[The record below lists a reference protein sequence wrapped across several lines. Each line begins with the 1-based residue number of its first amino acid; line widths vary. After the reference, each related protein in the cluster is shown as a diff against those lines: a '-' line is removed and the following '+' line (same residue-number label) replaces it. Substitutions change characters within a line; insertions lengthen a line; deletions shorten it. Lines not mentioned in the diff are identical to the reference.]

1 MATGALILFV
11 LLSTIAAGGIAFA
24 VLQPTLAR
32 EKKIEQR
39 RSVVARSETDRL
51 AHKASRDRL
60 QEQVK
65 RRKTIQ
71 SSLKDLET
79 RQRERDK
86 HVSKVPLKRRLE
98 QAGWSIGVP
107 QFWMMGAGL
116 GFVAALVCLVLGTG
130 LLITVGV
137 ALIAGLGL
145 PRFLLARA
153 RKKRFAAF
161 TQEFPN
167 AIDLIVRGVKSGLPL
182 NDTLKMVAAEISE
195 PVRSEFRRIVES
207 QQMGMSIGD
216 AVERLYRNIPTSE
229 ANFFAIVIGIQAQA
243 GGNLSEA
250 LGNLSKV
257 LRERKKMRDKIQAVS
272 MEAKASAAI
281 IGALPVVVFILVT
294 LTNPEYISLL
304 YTNVYGK
311 ILMAASGVWMLI
323 GVFVMRK
330 MINFDF

>member
-1 MATGALILFV
+1 MDTGALILFV
-11 LLSTIAAGGIAFA
+11 LLSTLAAGGLTFA
-24 VLQPTLAR
+24 IVQPTLAR

-39 RSVVARSETDRL
+39 RSTVARSEADRQN
-51 AHKASRDRL
+51 HKAHRDRL

-71 SSLKDLET
+71 SSLKDLEV
-79 RQRERDK
+79 RQREHDK
-86 HVSKVPLKRRLE
+86 HVAKVPLKRRLE
-98 QAGWSIGVP
+98 QAGWSITVG
-107 QFWMMGAGL
+107 QFWLLGAGL
-116 GFVAALVCLVLGTG
+116 GLFAGMLCFVFGAPIFLALGAMV
-130 LLITVGV
+130 
-137 ALIAGLGL
+137 IAGLGL
-145 PRFLLARA
+145 PRFFLAQA

-182 NDTLKMVAAEISE
+182 NDTLRMVSSETSE

-229 ANFFAIVIGIQAQA
+229 ANFFAIVIGIQSQA

-250 LGNLSKV
+250 LGNLSRV

-272 MEAKASAAI
+272 MEAKASAGI
-281 IGALPVVVFILVT
+281 IGALPVLVFVLVT
-294 LTNPEYISLL
+294 LTNPDYISLL
-304 YTNVYGK
+304 YTNIWGQ
-311 ILMAASGVWMLI
+311 ILMGISAFWMTMGVL
-323 GVFVMRK
+323 VMRK

>member
-1 MATGALILFV
+1 MQTGALLLFV
-11 LLSTIAAGGIAFA
+11 LLSTVAAGGLAFA
-24 VLQPTLAR
+24 ILQPTLAR
-32 EKKIEQR
+32 EKKVVQR
-39 RSVVARSETDRL
+39 RSFVSRNESDRMANK
-51 AHKASRDRL
+51 AHRDRL

-71 SSLKDLET
+71 NSLKDLEA
-79 RQRERDK
+79 RQKERDK

-98 QAGWSIGVP
+98 QAGWSMGVR
-107 QFWMMGAGL
+107 QYWMMSAGL
-116 GFVAALVCLVLGTG
+116 GIFALLLCLLFGAP
-130 LLITVGV
+130 LLITLGV

-145 PRFLLARA
+145 PRFFLGRA
-153 RKKRFAAF
+153 RKKRFNAF
-161 TQEFPN
+161 TQEFPT

-182 NDTLKMVAAEISE
+182 NDTLKMIASETSE

-207 QQMGMSIGD
+207 QQMGMSISE

-250 LGNLSKV
+250 LGNLSRV

-272 MEAKASAAI
+272 MEAKASAGI
-281 IGALPVVVFILVT
+281 IGCLPVVVFILVT

-304 YTNVYGK
+304 YTNIYGK
-311 ILMAASGVWMLI
+311 ILMGISGFWMLM
-323 GVFVMRK
+323 GVLMMKK

>member
-1 MATGALILFV
+1 MNTGMLILFV
-11 LLSTIAAGGIAFA
+11 LLSAVAAGGIAFA
-24 VLQPTLAR
+24 VVQPTLAR

-39 RSVVARSETDRL
+39 RSTVSRSESDRQS
-51 AHKASRDRL
+51 HKAHRDRL

-71 SSLKDLET
+71 SSLKDLEV
-79 RQRERDK
+79 RQREHDK

-98 QAGWSIGVP
+98 QAGWSISVG
-107 QFWMMGAGL
+107 QFWMIGAGFGVFAGVACLIL
-116 GFVAALVCLVLGTG
+116 GAPLFVVLG
-130 LLITVGV
+130 VMV
-137 ALIAGLGL
+137 IAGLGV
-145 PRFLLARA
+145 PRYLLSRA

-182 NDTLKMVAAEISE
+182 NDTLRMVSSETSE

-207 QQMGMSIGD
+207 QQMGMSIGE

-229 ANFFAIVIGIQAQA
+229 SNFFAIVIGIQAQA

-250 LGNLSKV
+250 LGNLSRV

-272 MEAKASAAI
+272 MEAKASAGI
-281 IGALPVVVFILVT
+281 IGSLPVLVFVLVT

-304 YTNVYGK
+304 YTNIWGQ
-311 ILMAASGVWMLI
+311 ILIGISAFWMLL
-323 GVFVMRK
+323 GVLVMKK